1 MPKAYRSKSKLVL
14 DVLRAV
20 RDEGEAQTNRVL
32 LRANLSYARL
42 QGQVADLEEKGWIAR
57 TPQAGRKAWT
67 LTPEGARILG
77 TLEKVEDLMRDFG
90 LPL

>member
-1 MPKAYRSKSKLVL
+1 MAKAYRSKSKLAL

-42 QGQVADLEEKGWIAR
+42 QGQVADLQKKGWIELL
-57 TPQAGRKAWT
+57 PAGDRKAWR
-67 LTPEGARILG
+67 LTEEGHRVLRS
-77 TLEKVEDLMRDFG
+77 LEQVEDLMGDFG

>member
-1 MPKAYRSKSKLVL
+1 MAKAYRSKSKLVL

-42 QGQVADLEEKGWIAR
+42 QGQVADLQAKGWIER
-57 TPQAGRKAWT
+57 LPQDGRKAWA
-67 LTPEGARILG
+67 LTPEGRRVLEG
-77 TLEKVEDLMRDFG
+77 LEKVEDLMRDFG